1 MFDNYFG
8 KQILGAKIQNLKGK
22 SPHFKLRF
30 LNIIHGTSLNLL
42 RDPRGR
48 LRSSHPLK
56 KASLL
61 NGIARFRQKCKET
74 VVIYRN

>member
-30 LNIIHGTSLNLL
+30 LNIIHGLSFNL
-42 RDPRGR
+42 
-48 LRSSHPLK
+48 
-56 KASLL
+56 
-61 NGIARFRQKCKET
+61 
-74 VVIYRN
+74 